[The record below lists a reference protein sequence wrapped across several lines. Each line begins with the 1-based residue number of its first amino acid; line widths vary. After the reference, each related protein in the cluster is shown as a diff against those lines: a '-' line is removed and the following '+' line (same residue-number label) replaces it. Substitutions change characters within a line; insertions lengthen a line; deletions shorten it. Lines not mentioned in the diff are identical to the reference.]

1 MPQIILYSLLLII
14 QGMQASPKLQNPK
27 SYITLLLQ
35 CTYEKEHTLSA
46 ALGATSVAMSWA

>member
-1 MPQIILYSLLLII
+1 
-14 QGMQASPKLQNPK
+14 MQASPKVEKNPK

-46 ALGATSVAMSWA
+46 ALGAMSVAMSWA